1 MEIKININDKHFD
14 IGAFVSTFAAVGNV
28 TINIFTREEDL
39 EKSELLHIEDAT
51 VEIATKPKT
60 KEPTEEMLL
69 ARLDKLTGD
78 EQTMLTDELHYKM
91 KISWAT
97 LGNYLGIRGDTLYRR
112 CKTLREKGKRKDKKP
127 KKVTKK
133 KAKPK
138 AKPKPE
144 KPSVPNLS
152 EYEIMEAVYSVIE
165 GNPSGVHFANTISSI
180 MIASYSKRYK
190 ADTKLDE
197 FKASIGN
204 RIDMAVNKIALGLG
218 QTKCMVTRSQ
228 ESNGQ
233 FSLQIMVYNKNIPE
247 LDILC
252 DKLKKLNV
260 LN

>member
-1 MEIKININDKHFD
+1 
-14 IGAFVSTFAAVGNV
+14 
-28 TINIFTREEDL
+28 
-39 EKSELLHIEDAT
+39 
-51 VEIATKPKT
+51 
-60 KEPTEEMLL
+60 MLL
-69 ARLDKLTGD
+69 ARLDKLEGD
-78 EQTMLTDELHYKM
+78 ELTMLADELHYDM
-91 KISWAT
+91 KISWTT

-112 CKTLREKGKRKDKKP
+112 CKTLREKGKRKDKKT
-127 KKVTKK
+127 KKATKK

-152 EYEIMEAVYSVIE
+152 EYEIIEAVYGVIE
-165 GNPSGVHFANTISSI
+165 GDPSGVHFADTISKT
-180 MIASYSKRYK
+180 MIALYCKRYK

-204 RIDMAVNKIALGLG
+204 RIDTAVNKIALGLG

-228 ESNGQ
+228 APNGQ